1 MLKFNTQLWKS
12 CAILFSL
19 GLALAASPFP
29 LSAQTRPKAAAAKN
43 APAQTNAP
51 AISTK
56 QPVAGPFNG
65 KLAAVDKTARTI
77 TVGKRTF
84 QITPETK
91 LRKANQPATLED
103 AIVGEKCSG
112 YVKPTEDGK
121 WVATTVNFG
130 PKPESKGAE
139 GKRSSTKVQKE

>member
-1 MLKFNTQLWKS
+1 MSKPKPNLPKL
-12 CAILFSL
+12 ILVL
-19 GLALAASPFP
+19 VGLALLAAPVP
-29 LSAQTRPKAAAAKN
+29 LSAQQTRPKTSGSKS
-43 APAQTNAP
+43 APAQTNA
-51 AISTK
+51 AVSTTK

-65 KLAAVDKTARTI
+65 KLAAVDKTARSI

-112 YVKPTEDGK
+112 YVKPTGDGK
-121 WVATTVNFG
+121 WIATTVNFG
-130 PKPESKGAE
+130 PKSDSKGAE
-139 GKRSSTKVQKE
+139 TKQSSTKAQKD